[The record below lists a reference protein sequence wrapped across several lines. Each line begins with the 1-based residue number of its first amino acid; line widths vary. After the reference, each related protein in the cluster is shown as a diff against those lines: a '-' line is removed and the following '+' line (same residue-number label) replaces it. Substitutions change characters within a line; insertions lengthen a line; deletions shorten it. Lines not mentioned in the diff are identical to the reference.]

1 MRNIIN
7 NFMNKLKLEDISN
20 FATNKGINLSENE
33 LVFTYEFIKKNWES
47 ILGTPKL
54 FNIDRYKSNYT
65 QDNFIK
71 IKKIY
76 KEYLQKYSNYL

>member
-33 LVFTYEFIKKNWES
+33 LIFTYEFIKKNWES
-47 ILGTPKL
+47 ILGNPKL

>member
-47 ILGTPKL
+47 ILGNPKL

>member
-1 MRNIIN
+1 
-7 NFMNKLKLEDISN
+7 MNKLKLEDISN
-20 FATNKGINLSENE
+20 FATNKGITLSENE

-47 ILGTPKL
+47 ILGNPKL

-65 QDNFIK
+65 PDNFIK

>member
-7 NFMNKLKLEDISN
+7 NFMNKLKLEDVSN
-20 FATNKGINLSENE
+20 FASNKGITLSENE

-47 ILGTPKL
+47 ILGNPKL

-65 QDNFIK
+65 PDNFIK

>member
-1 MRNIIN
+1 
-7 NFMNKLKLEDISN
+7 MNKLKLEDISN

-47 ILGTPKL
+47 ILGNPKL

>member
-7 NFMNKLKLEDISN
+7 NFMNKLKLDDVSN
-20 FATNKGINLSENE
+20 FASNKGITLSENE

-47 ILGTPKL
+47 ILGNPKL

-65 QDNFIK
+65 PDNFIK
-71 IKKIY
+71 IKRIY

>member
-20 FATNKGINLSENE
+20 FATNKGITLSENE

-47 ILGTPKL
+47 ILGNPKL

>member
-7 NFMNKLKLEDISN
+7 NFMNKLKLEDVSN
-20 FATNKGINLSENE
+20 FATNKGITLSENE

-47 ILGTPKL
+47 ILGNPKL

-65 QDNFIK
+65 PDNFIK

>member
-20 FATNKGINLSENE
+20 FATNKGIILSENE

-47 ILGTPKL
+47 ILGNPKL
-54 FNIDRYKSNYT
+54 FNIDRYKSNYNP
-65 QDNFIK
+65 DNFIK
-71 IKKIY
+71 IKRIY

>member
-20 FATNKGINLSENE
+20 FASNKGITLSENE

-47 ILGTPKL
+47 ILGNPKL

-65 QDNFIK
+65 PDNFIK

>member
-1 MRNIIN
+1 
-7 NFMNKLKLEDISN
+7 MNKLKLEDISN
-20 FATNKGINLSENE
+20 FASNKGITLSENE

-47 ILGTPKL
+47 ILGNPKL

-65 QDNFIK
+65 PDNFIK

>member
-7 NFMNKLKLEDISN
+7 NFMNKLPLEDISN
-20 FATNKGINLSENE
+20 CASNKGITLSENE

-47 ILGTPKL
+47 ILGNPKL

-65 QDNFIK
+65 PDNFIK

>member
-1 MRNIIN
+1 
-7 NFMNKLKLEDISN
+7 MNKLKLEDVSN
-20 FATNKGINLSENE
+20 FATNKGITLSENE

-47 ILGTPKL
+47 ILGNPKL

-65 QDNFIK
+65 PDNFIK

>member
-1 MRNIIN
+1 
-7 NFMNKLKLEDISN
+7 MNKLKLEDISN

-33 LVFTYEFIKKNWES
+33 LIFTYEFIKKNWES
-47 ILGTPKL
+47 ILGNPKL

>member
-20 FATNKGINLSENE
+20 FATNKGITLSENE

-47 ILGTPKL
+47 ILGNPKL

-65 QDNFIK
+65 PDNFIK

>member
-1 MRNIIN
+1 
-7 NFMNKLKLEDISN
+7 MNKLKLEDISN
-20 FATNKGINLSENE
+20 FASNKGITLSENE

-47 ILGTPKL
+47 ILGNPKL

-65 QDNFIK
+65 PDNFIN